1 MIKLG
6 GTLSHMVNK
15 FESEKVKLI
24 GDEIV
29 VEN

>member
-1 MIKLG
+1 MIKLA
-6 GTLSHMVNK
+6 GTLSHMFNK
-15 FESEKVKLI
+15 FESESVKLI